1 MMNGDIRKSVI
12 AGSWY
17 PGNPKVLRADIENF
31 FHNLTEEKVKGRII
45 GLIAPHAGYMYSG
58 QVAAYAYKLVRGATF
73 DAVIIVG
80 PSHRVSFRGVSVYN
94 KGGYETPLGVVPVDA
109 ALAEKI
115 MTRSSVTSCIP
126 SAHTQEHSVEIQLP
140 FLQVALGEFS
150 FVPFVMGDQDRQT
163 CEDLAEAIFKA
174 IGNQNVLIIGSSD
187 LSHFHPYEKAV
198 KMDAV
203 VLAHIERMD
212 AQGLLEDMGNN
223 VCEACGGGPA
233 AVTMMVAKKI
243 GADRVKVLK
252 YDNSG
257 DVTGD
262 RTSVVGYTSAVLY
275 ASETSMVK
283 DQGHNGVGDDTG
295 LSEAEKKVLL
305 DIAKKTIECRLSARN
320 VPEFHVD
327 SARLG
332 EKRGA
337 FVTLKKHGQLR
348 GCIGYIEA
356 IKPLYKTIEEM
367 AIASAF
373 NDPRF
378 PPLRRE
384 EFEHLAI
391 EISALTPLKE
401 IKGINDIEVGIHGI
415 YIIKGFYSGLL
426 LPQVASEHKWDRLT
440 FIEETCHKA
449 GLPPQAWK
457 DKDTKI
463 YIFSADIFS
472 DKD

>member
-1 MMNGDIRKSVI
+1 MNGDIRKSVI

-198 KMDAV
+198 KLDAV
-203 VLAHIERMD
+203 ALTHIEKMD
-212 AQGLLEDMGNN
+212 AQGLLEDMGKNL
-223 VCEACGGGPA
+223 CEACGGGPT
-233 AVTMMVAKKI
+233 AVTIMVAKKI
-243 GADRVKVLK
+243 GADRAEILK
-252 YDNSG
+252 YANSG

-262 RTSVVGYTSAVLY
+262 KTSVVGYTSAVFY
-275 ASETSMVK
+275 IGGTSTVK
-283 DQGHNGVGDDTG
+283 DQTESGVGTDLG
-295 LSEAEKKVLL
+295 LSPVEKETLL
-305 DIAKKTIECRLSARN
+305 DIAKKTIECRLAGRD
-320 VPEFHVD
+320 VPEFQVE
-327 SARLG
+327 SARLR
-332 EKRGA
+332 EKRGG
-337 FVTLKKHGQLR
+337 FVTLKKYGQLR

-356 IKPLYKTIEEM
+356 IKPLYKTVEEM
-367 AIASAF
+367 AIAAAF

-384 EFEHLAI
+384 EIEHLTI

-401 IKGINDIEVGIHGI
+401 IKDINEIEVGIHGI
-415 YIIKGFYSGLL
+415 YIVKGFYSGLL
-426 LPQVASEHKWDRLT
+426 LPQVALEHKWDRPT
-440 FIEETCHKA
+440 FLEQTCHKA
-449 GLPPQAWK
+449 GISSQAWK

-463 YIFSADIFS
+463 YIFSADIFG
-472 DKD
+472 